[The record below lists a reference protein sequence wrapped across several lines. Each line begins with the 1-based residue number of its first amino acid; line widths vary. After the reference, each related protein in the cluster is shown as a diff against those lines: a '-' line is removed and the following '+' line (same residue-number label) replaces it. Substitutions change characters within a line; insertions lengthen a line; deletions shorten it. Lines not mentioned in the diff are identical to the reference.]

1 MKDQTLIVIKVLA
14 IIKLTIEIIL
24 IDSKTIDMTVK
35 TQINIL
41 KQNIIDQIQQIITKI
56 TLKKIIMEIVLNII
70 TIKVKNKLFVSVAD
84 NLDILLQIVQIII
97 MVVVEIYKT
106 ELMIFYLWED
116 KISIRKKII
125 KLKVQ
130 MGKM

>member
-24 IDSKTIDMTVK
+24 IDSKTIDMIVK

-56 TLKKIIMEIVLNII
+56 TLKKIIMEIVFKII

-84 NLDILLQIVQIII
+84 NLGILLQIAQIII

-116 KISIRKKII
+116 KISIKK
-125 KLKVQ
+125 K
-130 MGKM
+130 

>member
-24 IDSKTIDMTVK
+24 IDSKTIDMIVK

-56 TLKKIIMEIVLNII
+56 TLKKIIMEIVFKII

-97 MVVVEIYKT
+97 MVVEIYKT

>member
-24 IDSKTIDMTVK
+24 IDSKTIDMIVK

-56 TLKKIIMEIVLNII
+56 TLKKIIMEIVFKII

-84 NLDILLQIVQIII
+84 NLGILLQIAQIII

>member
-24 IDSKTIDMTVK
+24 IDSKTIDMIVK

-56 TLKKIIMEIVLNII
+56 TLKKIIMEIVFKII

-84 NLDILLQIVQIII
+84 NLGILLQIAQIII

-116 KISIRKKII
+116 KISIKKKII

>member
-56 TLKKIIMEIVLNII
+56 TLKKIIMEIVFKII

-84 NLDILLQIVQIII
+84 NLGILLQIAQIII

>member
-1 MKDQTLIVIKVLA
+1 MKDQTLIVIKVPA

-35 TQINIL
+35 TQINIR

-56 TLKKIIMEIVLNII
+56 TLKKIIMEIVFNII

-97 MVVVEIYKT
+97 MVVEIYKT

-116 KISIRKKII
+116 KISIKKKII